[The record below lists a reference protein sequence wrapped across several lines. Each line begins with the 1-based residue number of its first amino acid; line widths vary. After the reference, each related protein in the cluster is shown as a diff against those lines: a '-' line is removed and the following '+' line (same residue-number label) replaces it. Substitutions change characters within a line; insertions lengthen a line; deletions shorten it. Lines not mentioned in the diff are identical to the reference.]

1 MKRKKLLFLIA
12 ALSIFLF
19 AVFLFLIKVAKG
31 GFEKELV
38 PSFTELQSTWN
49 DIHGPYILTR
59 WKQDGEYAAFTPDN
73 ALLGC
78 WSVAFAQVLAFHKL
92 SPSGKVNYT
101 TMSGEMINQDFNDP
115 VKWERIINS
124 VDSGTLSEYSQET
137 AKYCY
142 QVATVLQK
150 DFGTGEYK
158 DISVVPEEVSI
169 HYRCD
174 VQKADSDLVSKIRSE
189 IHFGRPVIA
198 YFNDILAIKIVRN
211 GHVVVLDGAADSN
224 NNFYVH
230 LNCGW
235 GGNSDGWFEY
245 ESLAKQR
252 KLQYIFTVI
261 PNK

>member
-12 ALSIFLF
+12 ALSVFLLT
-19 AVFLFLIKVAKG
+19 VFLFLRKVARG

-38 PSFTELQSTWN
+38 PSFTEVQNTWS

-59 WKQDGEYAAFTPDN
+59 WKQDDEYASFTPDN

-101 TMSGEMINQDFNDP
+101 TGSGKMINQDFNDP
-115 VKWERIINS
+115 VKWERIIS
-124 VDSGTLSEYSQET
+124 FVDSTTLSEYSQET

-150 DFGTGEYK
+150 DFGRGEYK
-158 DISVVPEEVSI
+158 DISIVPQEISD
-169 HYRCD
+169 HYKCD
-174 VQKADSDLVSKIRSE
+174 VKKADTDLVSRIRSE
-189 IHFGRPVIA
+189 LRLGRPVIA
-198 YFNDILAIKIVRN
+198 YFNDILAIKMVRN
-211 GHVVVLDGAADSN
+211 GHAVVLDGTADSDN
-224 NNFYVH
+224 YFYVH

-252 KLQYIFTVI
+252 KLQYILTVI
-261 PNK
+261 PDK